1 MVDVDV
7 VKLLPDAFDDLQ
19 QNFKL
24 SGILPGGSH
33 CMMNAVSVSDIHKP
47 VGIIFSCSS
56 SHVHHASVTKF
67 GRSMRVEGLSWAQI
81 CISLHRHHSLI
92 FIKMATYVVAFD
104 CDCINQ

>member
-33 CMMNAVSVSDIHKP
+33 CMMSAVSFRTSTSLSAI
-47 VGIIFSCSS
+47 S
-56 SHVHHASVTKF
+56 SHA
-67 GRSMRVEGLSWAQI
+67 
-81 CISLHRHHSLI
+81 HRL
-92 FIKMATYVVAFD
+92 M
-104 CDCINQ
+104 